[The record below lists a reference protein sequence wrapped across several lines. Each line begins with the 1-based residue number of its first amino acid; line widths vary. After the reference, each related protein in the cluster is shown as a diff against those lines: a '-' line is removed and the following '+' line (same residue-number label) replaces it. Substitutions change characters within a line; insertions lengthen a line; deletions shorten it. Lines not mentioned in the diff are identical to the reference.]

1 MNNLDVNS
9 TSFFVRDTLLPMSDT
24 LVIHPNDSST
34 TSLKYVYLN
43 KGFDVID
50 DPDIDKNI
58 LLEEIKKHKRI
69 IMLGHGSHLGLVHPD
84 LIRYGKVR
92 SGGRPFIIDDSFG
105 ELLKT
110 KETISVWCNSD
121 QYFKRHSIPGF
132 HTGMIISEESEAVMF
147 LGHCPLSKAELY
159 LNCVILSKAI
169 GGCIDMSPDDMK
181 DYVLAHY
188 IGDDKVTKYN
198 RENIIVISVDIFK

>member
-1 MNNLDVNS
+1 MDVNS
-9 TSFFVRDTLLPMSDT
+9 TSFFVSYTLLVMSDT
-24 LVIHPNDSST
+24 LVIHPKDNST

-50 DPDIDKNI
+50 DSDIDKNT

-84 LIRYGKVR
+84 LVRCGKVR
-92 SGGRPFIIDDSFG
+92 SSGRPFIIDDSFG

-121 QYFKRHSIPGF
+121 QYFKRHNIPGF

-147 LGHCPLSKAELY
+147 LGHYPLSKAELY
-159 LNCVILSKAI
+159 LNSVILAKTI
-169 GGCIDMSPDDMK
+169 GGCIDMSPIEMK
-181 DYVLAHY
+181 DYVLTHY
-188 IGDDKVTKYN
+188 KGDDPITKYN
-198 RENIIVISVDIFK
+198 RENIIVIPVDIIK